1 MVVGITRRSIPEIFA
16 CAEEFVPLVPS
27 QPYDDELMVYLNTM
41 CPKNR
46 DFANTMMRKPRVGQA
61 GTCED

>member
-1 MVVGITRRSIPEIFA
+1 MVGINRRTNPEIFA
-16 CAEEFVPLVPS
+16 CAEEYVPLVPP
-27 QPYDDELMVYLNTM
+27 QPYDDELMEYLNTM

-61 GTCED
+61 ATRED